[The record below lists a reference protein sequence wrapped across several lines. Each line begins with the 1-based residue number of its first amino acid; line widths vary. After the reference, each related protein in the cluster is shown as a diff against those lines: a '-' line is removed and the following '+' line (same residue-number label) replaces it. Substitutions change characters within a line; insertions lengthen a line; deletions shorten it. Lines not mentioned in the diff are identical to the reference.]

1 MSQPVEPSNGN
12 ASPPAGQSLPPAPP
26 KSGDPVAAAEAHLAK
41 VDMAAQRA
49 ILKKL
54 T

>member
-1 MSQPVEPSNGN
+1 MPNPVEPSNTSTAPP
-12 ASPPAGQSLPPAPP
+12 ASPPPAPP
-26 KSGDPVAAAEAHLAK
+26 KVDPVAAAEAHLAN
-41 VDMAAQRA
+41 VDMASQRA